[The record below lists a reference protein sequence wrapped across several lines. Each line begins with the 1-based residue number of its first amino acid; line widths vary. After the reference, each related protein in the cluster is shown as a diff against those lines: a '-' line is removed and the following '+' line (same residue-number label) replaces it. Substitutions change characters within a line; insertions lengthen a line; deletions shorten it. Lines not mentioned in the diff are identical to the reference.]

1 MKTVFGFLLIILGVV
16 SLFRY
21 PNFGRSLP
29 ESIGVLIG
37 LAIIVVPGILLIR
50 SDMKNSE
57 KK

>member
-1 MKTVFGFLLIILGVV
+1 MKTVVGFLLIILGVV

-21 PNFGRSLP
+21 PNFGVSIA

-37 LAIIVVPGILLIR
+37 LSIFVVPGILLIR
-50 SDMKNSE
+50 SDMKNSD

>member
-21 PNFGRSLP
+21 PNFGLSVYESL
-29 ESIGVLIG
+29 GALIG
-37 LAIIVVPGILLIR
+37 FALIIVPGILLIR
-50 SDMKNSE
+50 SDIKHSQ